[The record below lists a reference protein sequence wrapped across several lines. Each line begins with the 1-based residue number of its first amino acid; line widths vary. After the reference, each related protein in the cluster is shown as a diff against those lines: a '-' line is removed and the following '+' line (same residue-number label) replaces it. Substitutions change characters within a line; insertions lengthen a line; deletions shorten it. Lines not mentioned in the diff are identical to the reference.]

1 MPRTDIQKKK
11 GSGIEITKI
20 GQVQSFSDD
29 PINLNTNNE
38 PEISIQ
44 SVNPKTSKASE
55 NEASSFTD
63 LVKELKLKHD
73 GIIQTSYNN
82 YMFETFI

>member
-55 NEASSFTD
+55 NEGQ
-63 LVKELKLKHD
+63 V
-73 GIIQTSYNN
+73 
-82 YMFETFI
+82 